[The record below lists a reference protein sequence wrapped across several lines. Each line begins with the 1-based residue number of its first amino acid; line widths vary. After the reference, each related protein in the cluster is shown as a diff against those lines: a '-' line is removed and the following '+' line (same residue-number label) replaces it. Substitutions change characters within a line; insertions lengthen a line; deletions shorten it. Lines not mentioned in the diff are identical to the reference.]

1 MFGNKVLLTYKRKR
15 RSQSGSF
22 IHGNRCQNSVCE
34 DSHDCSLAK
43 RVKHNKLTDENT
55 SEKHEEKSMDTSDG
69 KKLCFGSI
77 KQPDESSTLPVQKSG
92 DLEAGQ
98 LGNHDETERVV
109 TMKESSSTSHPC
121 EDNSKKDVDE
131 LPLIMKPSQNDCNT
145 QKNSSGGENSGI
157 ECDDGSNKNNI
168 PPSVE
173 LNARNDFNV
182 INSEASITREISA
195 ACGDESLVLNKSTD
209 RFTESPSKD
218 NFGNQS
224 EHKVTKTNLNRPL
237 ITYQCYKRKKCMNG
251 TDKKSNSL
259 HEKESIPVLAKWSM
273 LGNANPSS
281 SDGSSCDEC
290 PVNNVPD
297 LNQTQTQDDTSS
309 RSCSRIFPTDLNL
322 SAELSERG
330 ELHQTREKVRNADT
344 PCTSGV
350 VSETCIAHV
359 GEQLHHGEDIVK
371 TNSHMAGTE
380 VPSQSSL
387 VHKEVLHLDKDCQG
401 ISIIIDSR
409 DLCPGSATADQ
420 ELEEFQPSVKQA
432 IQNVMCNDMKK
443 SGGHQPQSSDLPPNF
458 AEEHTVELNL
468 GADKD
473 SLHLGTKTLVA
484 KSDSTSSRS
493 AIVENQVTQL
503 EFLSSSNTKLSS
515 EGKTIDDVCSSITQS
530 QSGGCMMLD
539 ERTNVQQTKTNQLKH
554 MPTVSLSLGLS
565 LPTELETG
573 GCDSSNCLPTLPLF
587 NLTAG
592 TRDIVQ
598 DGLCHSSTNRKPLL
612 LRHKAVLDNI
622 VSKTRALNERG
633 NFQENLKPR
642 GIMWSEEEL
651 DFLWIGVRRHGRGNW
666 DPMLRDPRLR
676 FSPFRKP
683 WDLAERWEE
692 EQSKLL
698 KDISVPNFMHPN
710 AERAAAEAALQGNF
724 YFIDPKSGPW
734 RQNPIEETN
743 LSREDVFSYKES
755 NHLKKSLAYSFLSN
769 PAARGPAPMIH
780 SRRTSY
786 NSNIDKYE
794 LGFFNSPGSL
804 SISKE
809 NSYSDDY
816 PFNCSNAK
824 NHLPRWLREAINTPP
839 MSREPNPSADHC
851 FDAGGS
857 KSCFLPQSQSSALKT
872 NDVHI
877 SNASHSSTYSRRK
890 YGMLKMN
897 KSLEHHARKQDDLI
911 VIDSDTS
918 SEETVSDDHRAS
930 MKI

>member
-1 MFGNKVLLTYKRKR
+1 MLGNKVLLTYKRKR
-15 RSQSGSF
+15 KSQSGCF
-22 IHGNRCQNSVCE
+22 IHGNRGQNSVCD
-34 DSHDCSLAK
+34 DSHDCSLTK
-43 RVKHNKLTDENT
+43 RVKHNRLTDEKT

-69 KKLCFGSI
+69 KKPCFGSI
-77 KQPDESSTLPVQKSG
+77 KQPDESSPLPVQKSG
-92 DLEAGQ
+92 GLEAEQ
-98 LGNHDETERVV
+98 LGNHDETERVI
-109 TMKESSSTSHPC
+109 TTKESSLTKHPC
-121 EDNSKKDVDE
+121 ENNSKKDVDE
-131 LPLIMKPSQNDCNT
+131 LPPITKPSQNDCDA
-145 QKNSSGGENSGI
+145 QKNSSGGENYGI

-173 LNARNDFNV
+173 LDARNDFNV

-195 ACGDESLVLNKSTD
+195 ACGDESLVLNKSAD
-209 RFTESPSKD
+209 RLTESPSKD
-218 NFGNQS
+218 NFGSQS
-224 EHKVTKTNLNRPL
+224 E
-237 ITYQCYKRKKCMNG
+237 RKEN
-251 TDKKSNSL
+251 
-259 HEKESIPVLAKWSM
+259 IPVLAKWSM
-273 LGNANPSS
+273 LANANPSS

-297 LNQTQTQDDTSS
+297 LNQTQTQDVTSS
-309 RSCSRIFPTDLNL
+309 RSCSRSFPTDLNL

-330 ELHQTREKVRNADT
+330 ELHQTLEKVRNADT

-350 VSETCIAHV
+350 VSETCMANA

-371 TNSHMAGTE
+371 TDTHMAGTE

-387 VHKEVLHLDKDCQG
+387 VHKEVQHLEKDCQG
-401 ISIIIDSR
+401 ISIIDDSR
-409 DLCPGSATADQ
+409 DLCPGSATANQ
-420 ELEEFQPSVKQA
+420 ELEEFQPSVK
-432 IQNVMCNDMKK
+432 
-443 SGGHQPQSSDLPPNF
+443 GHQPQSSDLPPNS

-468 GADKD
+468 GADKH
-473 SLHLGTKTLVA
+473 SLHLGTKNLVA

-503 EFLSSSNTKLSS
+503 EFLSSSNTKLIS

-530 QSGGCMMLD
+530 QSGCCIMLD
-539 ERTNVQQTKTNQLKH
+539 ERTNVQETKTNNLKH
-554 MPTVSLSLGLS
+554 VPNISLSLGLS

-573 GCDSSNCLPTLPLF
+573 
-587 NLTAG
+587 
-592 TRDIVQ
+592 
-598 DGLCHSSTNRKPLL
+598 DGLCQSSTNRKPLL
-612 LRHKAVLDNI
+612 LRHKALLDNI
-622 VSKTRALNERG
+622 ISKTRALNERG
-633 NFQENLKPR
+633 NFQENLKPHP
-642 GIMWSEEEL
+642 IMWSEEEL

-666 DPMLRDPRLR
+666 DAMLRDPRLR
-676 FSPFRKP
+676 FSPLRKP

-698 KDISVPNFMHPN
+698 KDISVPHFMHPN
-710 AERAAAEAALQGNF
+710 AERAAAEAAMQGNF
-724 YFIDPKSGPW
+724 YFVDPKSGPW

-743 LSREDVFSYKES
+743 LSPEDVFSYKER
-755 NHLKKSLAYSFLSN
+755 NHSKKSLAMPFLGSN
-769 PAARGPAPMIH
+769 HAARGPAPMIH

-786 NSNIDKYE
+786 NSNMDKYE

-809 NSYSDDY
+809 NSYLDDY

-824 NHLPRWLREAINTPP
+824 NNLPLWLREAINTPP
-839 MSREPNPSADHC
+839 MSREPNASAEHC

-857 KSCFLPQSQSSALKT
+857 KACFLPQSQSSALKT
-872 NDVHI
+872 NDVSV
-877 SNASHSSTYSRRK
+877 SNASHSSTYSRTK

-897 KSLEHHARKQDDLI
+897 KHLEHHARKQDDLI